1 MAPDPVPGGGRPAD
15 GDAQGA
21 LKVLKRG
28 RRWPRRLLISA
39 NVFVLVVLLAG
50 ASAYGYVQWRLNQ
63 VKRISV
69 PGLAAAKAG
78 PMTILMVGS
87 DTRNLG
93 SGGSAAFGNSQQVTG
108 QRSDTIVLAHIVPA
122 TSSIALLSIPRD
134 LLVDIPGMGTTRINA
149 AFDSG
154 PALLVKTIEQDI
166 GIPVNHFAVVNFASF
181 TKLSDAIG
189 GVYQYFPTPA
199 RDLFSNLNVPKAGCV
214 LLKGTQAL
222 GFVRSR
228 EYQYFLNGTWNYQ
241 LVPESDLA
249 RIQRQQAFIK
259 LAIKKAEHSALSNPL
274 TLNSVLSGITS
285 SITVDSTFSNSLM
298 INLALAMRHTNAAGI
313 PNWTYPNV
321 NSASVPGAL
330 DPVPSADQ
338 QMVHQFLNYGLPSGA
353 TATTTGAPA
362 SAGPR
367 KATKAREVVEV
378 LNGSGLNGQ
387 AAQAATALK
396 AAGMQIGSTG
406 NAANFNYVSSVVEY
420 GPGSAASARSLAAR
434 VGGGATLQEVRSLA
448 SGTLVL
454 VTGQDYTGISKVPAG
469 TAGAPPPPST
479 TSAPPS
485 TAAHVVTATSSSTSS
500 SGGLTVPPTG
510 VDSSSYYHGQYVPPG
525 LQPGQV
531 PQTCPS

>member
-1 MAPDPVPGGGRPAD
+1 MAPDPVTGGGRPAG
-15 GDAQGA
+15 GDARSP
-21 LKVLKRG
+21 LEVLKRG
-28 RRWPRRLLISA
+28 RRWPRRLLIST

-50 ASAYGYVQWRLNQ
+50 ASAYGYVQWRLSQ
-63 VKRISV
+63 VKRINV
-69 PGLAAAKAG
+69 AGLAAAKAG
-78 PMTILMVGS
+78 PITILMVGS

-93 SGGSAAFGNSQQVTG
+93 SGGSASFGNAQQVTG

-149 AFDSG
+149 AFNSG

-199 RDLFSNLNVPKAGCV
+199 RDLFSNLNVPNAGCV
-214 LLKGTQAL
+214 LLKGAQAL

-285 SITVDSTFSNSLM
+285 SITVDSSFSNSLM

-330 DPVPSADQ
+330 DPVPSADH
-338 QMVHQFLNYGLPSGA
+338 QMVHQFLTYGLPSGA
-353 TATTTGAPA
+353 TTATTGAPA
-362 SAGPR
+362 AAH
-367 KATKAREVVEV
+367 ATKATQVVVEV
-378 LNGSGLNGQ
+378 LNGSGLSGQ
-387 AAQAATALK
+387 AAQAANALK
-396 AAGMQIGSTG
+396 AAGLQIGSTG
-406 NAANFNYVSSVVEY
+406 NAANFNYVRSVIEY
-420 GPGSAASARSLAAR
+420 GPSGASAARSLAAR
-434 VGGGATLQEVRSLA
+434 VGGGAALQEVPSLA
-448 SGTLVL
+448 GGNLVL
-454 VTGQDYTGISKVPAG
+454 VTGQDYTGISKAQAS
-469 TAGAPPPPST
+469 TAAAPPAPST
-479 TSAPPS
+479 TVASPS
-485 TAAHVVTATSSSTSS
+485 TTAHVVTATSSPTSS
-500 SGGLTVPPTG
+500 PGGLTVPPSG

-531 PQTCPS
+531 PRTCPS